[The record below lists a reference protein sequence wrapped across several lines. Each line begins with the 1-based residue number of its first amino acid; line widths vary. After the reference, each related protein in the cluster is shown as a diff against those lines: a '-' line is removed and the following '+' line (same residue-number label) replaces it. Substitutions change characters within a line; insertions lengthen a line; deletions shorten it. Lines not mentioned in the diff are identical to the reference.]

1 MEGTERKKIFKKV
14 LQVIFPLL
22 LGIFILV
29 WVYRD
34 FNFQRVG
41 EVMLHGMDYGWI
53 ALSLLFG
60 VFANL
65 FRGWRWRLALEPLG
79 EYPKTAN
86 CVYAIFISYA
96 SNLVIPRVGEV
107 TRCGVLSKYDG
118 ISFPK
123 SLGTVVS
130 ERMIDT
136 LCVGLITGVV
146 LLLQMPVFAT
156 FFAETGTNVGRYAEV
171 LTSGHFYLIILCV
184 LAILVLAFFLIR
196 NIALFAKL
204 KGILQNVW
212 QGIVALKDIRQIPLY
227 IIYTLGIWACY
238 FLEFYL
244 AFFLIRNIALFAK
257 LKGILQNVWQ
267 GVVALKD
274 VKQIPLYIIYTLG
287 IWVCYFLEFYLAFF
301 AFDFSADLG
310 ISAGLVMFVVGTLAV
325 IVPTPNGAGPWHFA
339 VMTMMMLYG
348 VGKEDAGIF
357 ALLVHGIQTFLLIL
371 LGIYGLLA
379 LPFTNKTK

>member
-212 QGIVALKDIRQIPLY
+212 QGVVALKDI
-227 IIYTLGIWACY
+227 
-238 FLEFYL
+238 
-244 AFFLIRNIALFAK
+244 
-257 LKGILQNVWQ
+257 
-267 GVVALKD
+267 
-274 VKQIPLYIIYTLG
+274 KQIPLYIIYTLG

>member
-1 MEGTERKKIFKKV
+1 LEGTERKKIFKKL
-14 LQVIFPLL
+14 LQVVFPLL
-22 LGIFILV
+22 LGTFILV

-41 EVMLHGMDYGWI
+41 EVLTGQMNYGWI
-53 ALSLLFG
+53 ALSLVFG

-65 FRGWRWRLALEPLG
+65 FRGWRWKLALEPLD
-79 EYPKTAN
+79 EHPKTAN
-86 CVYAIFISYA
+86 CIYAIFISYA

-107 TRCGVLSKYDG
+107 TRCGVLSKYDQV
-118 ISFPK
+118 SFSK

-136 LCVGLITGVV
+136 LCVGLITGLV
-146 LLLQMPVFAT
+146 LLSQMPVFAT

-171 LTSGHFYLIILCV
+171 LTSGHFYLIILCT
-184 LAILVLAFFLIR
+184 LAVFLLAFFLVR

-204 KGILQNVW
+204 KGILQNIW
-212 QGIVALKDIRQIPLY
+212 QGIIALKDIKQIPLY
-227 IIYTLGIWACY
+227 VCYTIGIWGCY

-244 AFFLIRNIALFAK
+244 AFYAFEFSA
-257 LKGILQNVWQ
+257 Q
-267 GVVALKD
+267 
-274 VKQIPLYIIYTLG
+274 LG
-287 IWVCYFLEFYLAFF
+287 IT
-301 AFDFSADLG
+301 
-310 ISAGLVMFVVGTLAV
+310 AGLVMFVVGTLAV

-339 VMTMMMLYG
+339 IMTMMMLYG

-371 LGIYGLLA
+371 LGIYGLSA
-379 LPFTNKTK
+379 LPFTNKFK

>member
-1 MEGTERKKIFKKV
+1 MEGTERKKIFKKI
-14 LQVIFPLL
+14 LQVVFPLL
-22 LGIFILV
+22 LGAFILF

-34 FNFQRVG
+34 FNFRRVG
-41 EVMLHGMDYGWI
+41 EVLTDGMDYRWM
-53 ALSLLFG
+53 ALSLVFG

-65 FRGWRWRLALEPLG
+65 FRGWRWKLALEPLG
-79 EYPKTAN
+79 EYPKTSH

-118 ISFPK
+118 VSFSQ

-136 LCVGLITGVV
+136 LCVGLITGLV

-171 LTSGHFYLIILCV
+171 LTSGHFYLIILCA

-204 KGILQNVW
+204 KGILQNIW
-212 QGIVALKDIRQIPLY
+212 QGVIALKDIRQIPLY
-227 IIYTLGIWACY
+227 IM
-238 FLEFYL
+238 
-244 AFFLIRNIALFAK
+244 
-257 LKGILQNVWQ
+257 
-267 GVVALKD
+267 
-274 VKQIPLYIIYTLG
+274 YTLG
-287 IWVCYFLEFYLAFF
+287 IWVCYFLEFYLAFY
-301 AFDFSADLG
+301 AFGFSAHLG
-310 ISAGLVMFVVGTLAV
+310 ITAGLVMFVVGTLAV

-371 LGIYGLLA
+371 LGIYGLSA
-379 LPFTNKTK
+379 LPFTNKLK

>member
-1 MEGTERKKIFKKV
+1 LEGTERKKIFKKV
-14 LQVIFPLL
+14 LQMVFPLL
-22 LGIFILV
+22 LGAFILV

-41 EVMLHGMDYGWI
+41 EVLTGGMDYGWI
-53 ALSLLFG
+53 LLSLVFG

-65 FRGWRWRLALEPLG
+65 FRGWRWKLALEPLG
-79 EYPKTAN
+79 EYPKTSH

-118 ISFPK
+118 VSFSQ

-136 LCVGLITGVV
+136 LCVGLITGGV
-146 LLLQMPVFAT
+146 LLSQMPVFAT

-171 LTSGHFYLIILCV
+171 LTSAHFYLIILCG
-184 LAILVLAFFLIR
+184 LAILVLGFFLIR

-204 KGILQNVW
+204 KGILQNIW
-212 QGIVALKDIRQIPLY
+212 QGVIALKDIRQIPLY
-227 IIYTLGIWACY
+227 IIYT
-238 FLEFYL
+238 F
-244 AFFLIRNIALFAK
+244 
-257 LKGILQNVWQ
+257 
-267 GVVALKD
+267 
-274 VKQIPLYIIYTLG
+274 G
-287 IWVCYFLEFYLAFF
+287 IWVCYFLEFYLAFY
-301 AFDFSADLG
+301 AFSFSAHLG
-310 ISAGLVMFVVGTLAV
+310 LSAGLVMFVVGTLAV

-371 LGIYGLLA
+371 LGIYGLSA
-379 LPFTNKTK
+379 LPFTNKLK

>member
-22 LGIFILV
+22 LGVFILV

-41 EVMLHGMDYGWI
+41 EVMLHGMNYGWI
-53 ALSLLFG
+53 ILSLVFG

-65 FRGWRWRLALEPLG
+65 FRGWRWKLALEPLD
-79 EYPKTAN
+79 EYPKTSN

-118 ISFPK
+118 VSFPK

-136 LCVGLITGVV
+136 LCVGLITGMV

-156 FFAETGTNVGRYAEV
+156 FFAETGTDVGRYAEV
-171 LTSGHFYLIILCV
+171 LTSGHFYLIVLCV
-184 LAILVLAFFLIR
+184 TAIGL
-196 NIALFAKL
+196 
-204 KGILQNVW
+204 
-212 QGIVALKDIRQIPLY
+212 
-227 IIYTLGIWACY
+227 LG
-238 FLEFYL
+238 
-244 AFFLIRNIALFAK
+244 FFLIRNIALFAK

-274 VKQIPLYIIYTLG
+274 IKHIPLYIIYTLG
-287 IWVCYFLEFYLAFF
+287 IWVCYFFEFYLAFF
-301 AFDFSADLG
+301 AFDFSAHLG
-310 ISAGLVMFVVGTLAV
+310 ISAALVMFVVGTLAV

-379 LPFTNKTK
+379 LPFINKIK

>member
-14 LQVIFPLL
+14 LQVVLPLL
-22 LGIFILV
+22 LGAFILV

-41 EVMLHGMDYGWI
+41 EVLTGGMDYGWI
-53 ALSLLFG
+53 AVSLVFG

-65 FRGWRWRLALEPLG
+65 FRGWRWKLALEPLG
-79 EYPKTAN
+79 EYPRTSH

-118 ISFPK
+118 VSFSK

-136 LCVGLITGVV
+136 LCVGLITGLV
-146 LLLQMPVFAT
+146 LLSQMPVFAT

-171 LTSGHFYLIILCV
+171 LTSGHFYLVILCA
-184 LAILVLAFFLIR
+184 LAILVL
-196 NIALFAKL
+196 
-204 KGILQNVW
+204 G
-212 QGIVALKDIRQIPLY
+212 
-227 IIYTLGIWACY
+227 
-238 FLEFYL
+238 
-244 AFFLIRNIALFAK
+244 FFLIRNIALFAK

-274 VKQIPLYIIYTLG
+274 IKHIPLYIIYTVG
-287 IWVCYFLEFYLAFF
+287 IWVCYFLEFYLAFY
-301 AFDFSADLG
+301 AFGFSAHLG
-310 ISAGLVMFVVGTLAV
+310 VSAGLVMFVVGTLAV

-371 LGIYGLLA
+371 LGIYGLSA
-379 LPFTNKTK
+379 LPFTNKLK

>member
-22 LGIFILV
+22 LGVFILV

-53 ALSLLFG
+53 ALSLVFG

-65 FRGWRWRLALEPLG
+65 FRGWRWKLALEPLG
-79 EYPKTAN
+79 EYPKTSN

-118 ISFPK
+118 VSFPK

-136 LCVGLITGVV
+136 LCVGLITGMV
-146 LLLQMPVFAT
+146 LLSQMPVFAT
-156 FFAETGTNVGRYAEV
+156 FFAETGTDVGRYAEV
-171 LTSGHFYLIILCV
+171 LTSGHFYLIVLCV
-184 LAILVLAFFLIR
+184 VAIGLLGFFLIR

-212 QGIVALKDIRQIPLY
+212 QGIVALKDIKHIPLY
-227 IIYTLGIWACY
+227 IVYTLGIWACY
-238 FLEFYL
+238 FF
-244 AFFLIRNIALFAK
+244 
-257 LKGILQNVWQ
+257 
-267 GVVALKD
+267 
-274 VKQIPLYIIYTLG
+274 
-287 IWVCYFLEFYLAFF
+287 EFYLAFF
-301 AFDFSADLG
+301 AFDFSAHLG

-339 VMTMMMLYG
+339 VMTMLMLYG

>member
-136 LCVGLITGVV
+136 LCVGLITGIV

-204 KGILQNVW
+204 KGILQSVW
-212 QGIVALKDIRQIPLY
+212 QGVVALKDIKQIPLY

-244 AFFLIRNIALFAK
+244 AFF
-257 LKGILQNVWQ
+257 
-267 GVVALKD
+267 
-274 VKQIPLYIIYTLG
+274 
-287 IWVCYFLEFYLAFF
+287 
-301 AFDFSADLG
+301 AFDFSAGLG

-371 LGIYGLLA
+371 LGIYGLSA

>member
-14 LQVIFPLL
+14 LQVVFPLL
-22 LGIFILV
+22 LGAFILV

-41 EVMLHGMDYGWI
+41 EVLTGGMDYGWI
-53 ALSLLFG
+53 AVSLVFG

-65 FRGWRWRLALEPLG
+65 FRGWRWKLALEPLG
-79 EYPKTAN
+79 EYPRTSH

-118 ISFPK
+118 VSFSK

-136 LCVGLITGVV
+136 LCVGLITGLV
-146 LLLQMPVFAT
+146 LLSQMPVFAT

-171 LTSGHFYLIILCV
+171 LTSGHFYLIILCA
-184 LAILVLAFFLIR
+184 LAILVLGFFLI
-196 NIALFAKL
+196 
-204 KGILQNVW
+204 
-212 QGIVALKDIRQIPLY
+212 
-227 IIYTLGIWACY
+227 C
-238 FLEFYL
+238 
-244 AFFLIRNIALFAK
+244 NIALFAK

-274 VKQIPLYIIYTLG
+274 IKHIPLYIIYTVG
-287 IWVCYFLEFYLAFF
+287 IWVCYFLEFYLAFY
-301 AFDFSADLG
+301 AFGFSAHLG
-310 ISAGLVMFVVGTLAV
+310 VSAGLVMFVVGTLAV

-371 LGIYGLLA
+371 LGIYGLSA
-379 LPFTNKTK
+379 LPFTNKLK

>member
-1 MEGTERKKIFKKV
+1 MEGTERKKIFKKL
-14 LQVIFPLL
+14 LQVVFPLL
-22 LGIFILV
+22 LGTFILV

-41 EVMLHGMDYGWI
+41 EVLTGQMNYGWI
-53 ALSLLFG
+53 ALSLVFG

-65 FRGWRWRLALEPLG
+65 FRGWRWKLALEPLD
-79 EYPKTAN
+79 EHPKTAN
-86 CVYAIFISYA
+86 CIYAIFISYA

-107 TRCGVLSKYDG
+107 TRCGVLSKYDQV
-118 ISFPK
+118 SFSK

-136 LCVGLITGVV
+136 LCVGLITGLV
-146 LLLQMPVFAT
+146 LLSQMPVFAT

-171 LTSGHFYLIILCV
+171 FTSGHFYLIILCT
-184 LAILVLAFFLIR
+184 LAVFLLAFFLVR

-204 KGILQNVW
+204 KGILQNIW
-212 QGIVALKDIRQIPLY
+212 QGIIALKDIKQIPLY
-227 IIYTLGIWACY
+227 VCYTIGIWGCY

-244 AFFLIRNIALFAK
+244 AFYAFEFSA
-257 LKGILQNVWQ
+257 Q
-267 GVVALKD
+267 
-274 VKQIPLYIIYTLG
+274 LG
-287 IWVCYFLEFYLAFF
+287 IT
-301 AFDFSADLG
+301 
-310 ISAGLVMFVVGTLAV
+310 AGLVMFVVGTLAV

-339 VMTMMMLYG
+339 IMTMMMLYG

-371 LGIYGLLA
+371 LGIYGLSA
-379 LPFTNKTK
+379 LPFTNKLK

>member
-1 MEGTERKKIFKKV
+1 MEGTDRKKIFKKV
-14 LQVIFPLL
+14 LQVVFPLL
-22 LGIFILV
+22 LGAFILF

-34 FNFQRVG
+34 FSFQRVW
-41 EVMLHGMDYGWI
+41 EVLTGGMNYGWI
-53 ALSLLFG
+53 LVSLVFG

-65 FRGWRWRLALEPLG
+65 FRGWRWKLALEPLS
-79 EYPKTAN
+79 ESPKAAN

-118 ISFPK
+118 VSFSK

-136 LCVGLITGVV
+136 LCVGLITGLT
-146 LLLQMPVFAT
+146 LLLQMPVFAN
-156 FFAETGTNVGRYAEV
+156 FFAETGTNVDRYAEV
-171 LTSGHFYLIILCV
+171 LTSAHFYLIVVCV
-184 LAILVLAFFLIR
+184 LAALVLVFFLVR
-196 NIALFAKL
+196 NIALFAKV

-212 QGIVALKDIRQIPLY
+212 QGIVALKDIKQIPLY
-227 IIYTLGIWACY
+227 IIYTVGIWICY

-244 AFFLIRNIALFAK
+244 AF
-257 LKGILQNVWQ
+257 
-267 GVVALKD
+267 
-274 VKQIPLYIIYTLG
+274 Y
-287 IWVCYFLEFYLAFF
+287 AFG
-301 AFDFSADLG
+301 FSAHLG
-310 ISAGLVMFVVGTLAV
+310 VSAGLVMFVVGTWAV

-339 VMTMMMLYG
+339 VMTMMVLYG

-371 LGIYGLLA
+371 LGIYGLSA
-379 LPFTNKTK
+379 LPFTNKLK

>member
-1 MEGTERKKIFKKV
+1 MEGTERKKIFKKF
-14 LQVIFPLL
+14 LQVLFPLA
-22 LGIFILV
+22 LGAFILF

-41 EVMLHGMDYGWI
+41 EVLSGGMNYGWI
-53 ALSLLFG
+53 LLSLVFG

-65 FRGWRWRLALEPLG
+65 FRGWRWKLALAPLG
-79 EYPKTAN
+79 ECPKTAN

-118 ISFPK
+118 VSFSK

-136 LCVGLITGVV
+136 LCVGLITGLV
-146 LLLQMPVFAT
+146 LLSQMPVFAT
-156 FFAETGTNVGRYAEV
+156 FFAETGTNVSRYAEV
-171 LTSGHFYLIILCV
+171 LTSGHFYLIMLCA
-184 LAILVLAFFLIR
+184 LAALVLVLFLIR
-196 NIALFAKL
+196 NIALFAKV
-204 KGILQNVW
+204 KGIL
-212 QGIVALKDIRQIPLY
+212 K
-227 IIYTLGIWACY
+227 
-238 FLEFYL
+238 
-244 AFFLIRNIALFAK
+244 
-257 LKGILQNVWQ
+257 NVWQ
-267 GVVALKD
+267 GVIALKD
-274 VKQIPLYIIYTLG
+274 VRPIPLYIIYTLG
-287 IWVCYFLEFYLAFF
+287 IWVSYFLEFYLAFY
-301 AFDFSADLG
+301 AFDFSAHLG

-348 VGKEDAGIF
+348 VGREDAGIF

-371 LGIYGLLA
+371 LGIYGLSA
-379 LPFTNKTK
+379 LPFTNKLK

>member
-14 LQVIFPLL
+14 LQVVFPLL
-22 LGIFILV
+22 LGAFILV

-41 EVMLHGMDYGWI
+41 EVLTGGMDYGWI
-53 ALSLLFG
+53 AVSLVFG

-65 FRGWRWRLALEPLG
+65 FRGWRWKLALEPLG
-79 EYPKTAN
+79 EYPRTSH

-118 ISFPK
+118 VSFSK

-136 LCVGLITGVV
+136 LCVGLITGLV
-146 LLLQMPVFAT
+146 LLSQMPVFAT

-171 LTSGHFYLIILCV
+171 LTSGHFYLIILCA
-184 LAILVLAFFLIR
+184 LAILVLGFF
-196 NIALFAKL
+196 F
-204 KGILQNVW
+204 
-212 QGIVALKDIRQIPLY
+212 
-227 IIYTLGIWACY
+227 
-238 FLEFYL
+238 
-244 AFFLIRNIALFAK
+244 IRNIALFAK

-274 VKQIPLYIIYTLG
+274 IKHIPLYIIYTVG
-287 IWVCYFLEFYLAFF
+287 IWVCYFLEFYLAFY
-301 AFDFSADLG
+301 AFGFSAHLG
-310 ISAGLVMFVVGTLAV
+310 VSAGLVMFVVGTLAV

-371 LGIYGLLA
+371 LGIYGLSA
-379 LPFTNKTK
+379 LPFTNKLK

>member
-14 LQVIFPLL
+14 LQVVFPLL
-22 LGIFILV
+22 LGLFILV
-29 WVYRD
+29 WVYKD

-41 EVMLHGMDYGWI
+41 EVLAHGMDYGWI
-53 ALSLLFG
+53 ALSLVFG

-65 FRGWRWRLALEPLG
+65 FRGWRWKLALEPLN
-79 EYPKTAN
+79 EYPKTSH

-118 ISFPK
+118 VSFPK

-136 LCVGLITGVV
+136 LCVGMITGLV
-146 LLLQMPVFAT
+146 LLSQMPVFAT
-156 FFAETGTNVGRYAEV
+156 FFAETGTNVDRYAEV
-171 LTSGHFYLIILCV
+171 FSSGHFYLMMLCV
-184 LAILVLAFFLIR
+184 LAVLLLAFFLIR
-196 NIALFAKL
+196 NVALFAKL
-204 KGILQNVW
+204 KGILHNVW
-212 QGIVALKDIRQIPLY
+212 QGIVALKDIKHIPIY
-227 IIYTLGIWACY
+227 IMYTI
-238 FLEFYL
+238 
-244 AFFLIRNIALFAK
+244 
-257 LKGILQNVWQ
+257 
-267 GVVALKD
+267 
-274 VKQIPLYIIYTLG
+274 G
-287 IWVCYFLEFYLAFF
+287 IWVCYFLEFYLTFYAFG
-301 AFDFSADLG
+301 FSAHLG
-310 ISAGLVMFVVGTLAV
+310 VSAGLVMFVVGTLAV

-339 VMTMMMLYG
+339 VMTMMVLYG

-379 LPFTNKTK
+379 LPFINKTK

>member
-65 FRGWRWRLALEPLG
+65 FRGWRWKLALEPLG

-118 ISFPK
+118 VSFSK

-227 IIYTLGIWACY
+227 M
-238 FLEFYL
+238 
-244 AFFLIRNIALFAK
+244 
-257 LKGILQNVWQ
+257 
-267 GVVALKD
+267 
-274 VKQIPLYIIYTLG
+274 IYTLG

-301 AFDFSADLG
+301 AFDFSAGLG

>member
-14 LQVIFPLL
+14 LQVVFPLL
-22 LGIFILV
+22 LGAFILF

-34 FNFQRVG
+34 FNFQRVW
-41 EVMLHGMDYGWI
+41 EVLTGGMDYRWM
-53 ALSLLFG
+53 ALSLVFG

-65 FRGWRWRLALEPLG
+65 FRGWRWKLALEPLG

-118 ISFPK
+118 VSFSQ

-136 LCVGLITGVV
+136 LCVGLITGLV

-171 LTSGHFYLIILCV
+171 LTSGHFYLIILCA

-204 KGILQNVW
+204 KGILQNIW
-212 QGIVALKDIRQIPLY
+212 QGVIALKDIRQIPLY
-227 IIYTLGIWACY
+227 IM
-238 FLEFYL
+238 
-244 AFFLIRNIALFAK
+244 
-257 LKGILQNVWQ
+257 
-267 GVVALKD
+267 
-274 VKQIPLYIIYTLG
+274 YTLG
-287 IWVCYFLEFYLAFF
+287 IWVCYFLEFYLAFY
-301 AFDFSADLG
+301 AFGFSAHLG
-310 ISAGLVMFVVGTLAV
+310 ITAGLVMFVVGTLAV

-371 LGIYGLLA
+371 LGIYGLSA
-379 LPFTNKTK
+379 LPFTNKLK

>member
-1 MEGTERKKIFKKV
+1 MEGTERKKIFKKI
-14 LQVIFPLL
+14 LQVVFPLL
-22 LGIFILV
+22 LGAFILV

-41 EVMLHGMDYGWI
+41 EVLSNGMDYGWI
-53 ALSLLFG
+53 ALSLVFG

-65 FRGWRWRLALEPLG
+65 FRGWRWKLALEPLG

-118 ISFPK
+118 VSFSK

-136 LCVGLITGVV
+136 LCVGLITGAV
-146 LLLQMPVFAT
+146 LLMQMPVFAD
-156 FFAETGTNVGRYAEV
+156 FFAETGTNVSKYAEV
-171 LTSGHFYLIILCV
+171 LTSAHFYLIIICI
-184 LAILVLAFFLIR
+184 LAILVLAFFLVR

-204 KGILQNVW
+204 KGIIQNVW
-212 QGIVALKDIRQIPLY
+212 QGIVALKDIKQIPLY
-227 IIYTLGIWACY
+227 LFYTVGIWGCY

-244 AFFLIRNIALFAK
+244 AF
-257 LKGILQNVWQ
+257 
-267 GVVALKD
+267 
-274 VKQIPLYIIYTLG
+274 Y
-287 IWVCYFLEFYLAFF
+287 
-301 AFDFSADLG
+301 AFDFSAHLG
-310 ISAGLVMFVVGTLAV
+310 VTAGMVMFVVGTLAV

-371 LGIYGLLA
+371 LGIYGLSA

>member
-14 LQVIFPLL
+14 LQVVFPLL
-22 LGIFILV
+22 LGAFILV

-41 EVMLHGMDYGWI
+41 EVLTGDMDYGWI
-53 ALSLLFG
+53 AVSLVFG

-65 FRGWRWRLALEPLG
+65 FRGWRWKLALEPLG
-79 EYPKTAN
+79 EYPRTSH

-118 ISFPK
+118 VSFSK

-136 LCVGLITGVV
+136 LCVGLITGLV
-146 LLLQMPVFAT
+146 LLSQMPVFAT

-171 LTSGHFYLIILCV
+171 LTSGHFYLIILCA
-184 LAILVLAFFLIR
+184 LAILVL
-196 NIALFAKL
+196 
-204 KGILQNVW
+204 G
-212 QGIVALKDIRQIPLY
+212 
-227 IIYTLGIWACY
+227 
-238 FLEFYL
+238 
-244 AFFLIRNIALFAK
+244 FFLIRNIALFAK

-274 VKQIPLYIIYTLG
+274 IKHIPLYIIYTVG
-287 IWVCYFLEFYLAFF
+287 IWVCYFLEFYLAFY
-301 AFDFSADLG
+301 AFGFSAHLG
-310 ISAGLVMFVVGTLAV
+310 VSAGLVMFVVGTLAV

-371 LGIYGLLA
+371 LGIYGLSA
-379 LPFTNKTK
+379 LPFTNKLK

>member
-1 MEGTERKKIFKKV
+1 MEGTERKKIFKKI
-14 LQVIFPLL
+14 LQVVFPLL
-22 LGIFILV
+22 LGAFILV

-41 EVMLHGMDYGWI
+41 EVLLGGMDYGWI
-53 ALSLLFG
+53 ALSLVFG

-65 FRGWRWRLALEPLG
+65 FRGWRWKLALEPLG

-118 ISFPK
+118 VSFSQ

-136 LCVGLITGVV
+136 LCVGLITGLV
-146 LLLQMPVFAT
+146 LLSQMPVFAT

-171 LTSGHFYLIILCV
+171 LTSGHFYLIILCI

-212 QGIVALKDIRQIPLY
+212 QGIVALKDIKHIPLY
-227 IIYTLGIWACY
+227 VFYTFGIWGCY

-244 AFFLIRNIALFAK
+244 AF
-257 LKGILQNVWQ
+257 
-267 GVVALKD
+267 
-274 VKQIPLYIIYTLG
+274 Y
-287 IWVCYFLEFYLAFF
+287 
-301 AFDFSADLG
+301 AFDFSAHLG
-310 ISAGLVMFVVGTLAV
+310 ITAGLVMFVVGTLAV

-339 VMTMMMLYG
+339 VMNMMMLYG

-371 LGIYGLLA
+371 LGIYGLSA
-379 LPFTNKTK
+379 LPFTNKLK

>member
-1 MEGTERKKIFKKV
+1 MEGTERKKIFKKI
-14 LQVIFPLL
+14 LQVVFPLL
-22 LGIFILV
+22 LGAFILI

-41 EVMLHGMDYGWI
+41 EVLVNGMNYGWI
-53 ALSLLFG
+53 ALSLVFG

-65 FRGWRWRLALEPLG
+65 FRGWRWKLALEPLG

-118 ISFPK
+118 VSFSK

-136 LCVGLITGVV
+136 LCVGLITGAV
-146 LLLQMPVFAT
+146 LLMQMPVFAD
-156 FFAETGTNVGRYAEV
+156 FFAETGTNVEKYAEV
-171 LTSGHFYLIILCV
+171 LTSAHFYLIILCV
-184 LAILVLAFFLIR
+184 LAILVLVFFLVR

-204 KGILQNVW
+204 KGIIQNVW
-212 QGIVALKDIRQIPLY
+212 QGIVALKDIKQIPLY
-227 IIYTLGIWACY
+227 LFCTIGIWGCY

-244 AFFLIRNIALFAK
+244 AFYAFGFSAH
-257 LKGILQNVWQ
+257 
-267 GVVALKD
+267 
-274 VKQIPLYIIYTLG
+274 LG
-287 IWVCYFLEFYLAFF
+287 IT
-301 AFDFSADLG
+301 
-310 ISAGLVMFVVGTLAV
+310 AGMVMFVVGTLAV

-371 LGIYGLLA
+371 LGIFGLSA